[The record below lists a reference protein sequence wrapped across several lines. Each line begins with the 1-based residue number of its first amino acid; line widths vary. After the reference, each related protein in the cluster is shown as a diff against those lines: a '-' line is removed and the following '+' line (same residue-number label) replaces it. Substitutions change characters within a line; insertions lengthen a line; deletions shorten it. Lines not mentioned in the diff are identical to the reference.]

1 MSSDKILIIY
11 GKSSKDKEG
20 NKKPSKVIHG
30 GSTFVWP
37 YFQGYTTMSLI
48 PIQFKCT
55 IADALSS
62 QYIRVT
68 VPITATVA
76 VNSEEPFVQNAVSRL
91 AGLTEDTIIEMTRE
105 IIYGQFREIIS
116 KSSIE
121 QLNADRDAFRTNCEQ
136 SIASEL
142 NKLGLKLIN
151 INIVDIQDEA
161 GYIANIGKKEAAKAV
176 NQAKVETAEED
187 KQGATKSAEI
197 EKDKA
202 TQVAETEKNR
212 ISILAETKK
221 EEAIKVAE
229 TEKNRVSALAEI
241 EKEKATQVAEAD
253 RIRETTVAETKAQES
268 ASIVQSKNNAAVEIA
283 KSDAERESKQV
294 EFDNSKEIKI
304 AQSNSEMEIRKA
316 EAEKNAMVGK
326 NEAMK
331 AVATSEG
338 ELKVTEAEAERKAR
352 EAQVIADA
360 KVKERQELQQKA
372 VEEAR
377 AQKVETQLK
386 AEKIVPAEI
395 EKEKARLNAEAYQNE
410 VTGKAKAEAEAIKL
424 KAEAEAAAIRLKQE
438 AEAAGIQAKLE
449 AEAEGKRKSALAE
462 AEGFKATMEAAKGNE
477 TLAIHYKMVTQYK
490 EIAGEQVKAF
500 EKMNLGNIN
509 IFDTGDGKGA
519 GKFMKDIVN
528 TVAPATSVLSEMPV
542 IGKAVKALESA
553 LDKKNESENG
563 EGDVKSSA
571 FEEVK

>member
-1 MSSDKILIIY
+1 
-11 GKSSKDKEG
+11 
-20 NKKPSKVIHG
+20 
-30 GSTFVWP
+30 
-37 YFQGYTTMSLI
+37 MSLI

-241 EKEKATQVAEAD
+241 EKEKA
-253 RIRETTVAETKAQES
+253 
-268 ASIVQSKNNAAVEIA
+268 
-283 KSDAERESKQV
+283 
-294 EFDNSKEIKI
+294 
-304 AQSNSEMEIRKA
+304 
-316 EAEKNAMVGK
+316 
-326 NEAMK
+326 
-331 AVATSEG
+331 
-338 ELKVTEAEAERKAR
+338 
-352 EAQVIADA
+352 
-360 KVKERQELQQKA
+360 
-372 VEEAR
+372 
-377 AQKVETQLK
+377 
-386 AEKIVPAEI
+386 
-395 EKEKARLNAEAYQNE
+395 RLNAEAYQNE

>member
-1 MSSDKILIIY
+1 MLRLK
-11 GKSSKDKEG
+11 KDKNS
-20 NKKPSKVIHG
+20 NK
-30 GSTFVWP
+30 
-37 YFQGYTTMSLI
+37 
-48 PIQFKCT
+48 
-55 IADALSS
+55 
-62 QYIRVT
+62 
-68 VPITATVA
+68 
-76 VNSEEPFVQNAVSRL
+76 
-91 AGLTEDTIIEMTRE
+91 
-105 IIYGQFREIIS
+105 
-116 KSSIE
+116 
-121 QLNADRDAFRTNCEQ
+121 
-136 SIASEL
+136 
-142 NKLGLKLIN
+142 
-151 INIVDIQDEA
+151 
-161 GYIANIGKKEAAKAV
+161 
-176 NQAKVETAEED
+176 
-187 KQGATKSAEI
+187 
-197 EKDKA
+197 
-202 TQVAETEKNR
+202 
-212 ISILAETKK
+212 
-221 EEAIKVAE
+221 
-229 TEKNRVSALAEI
+229 
-241 EKEKATQVAEAD
+241 
-253 RIRETTVAETKAQES
+253 
-268 ASIVQSKNNAAVEIA
+268 
-283 KSDAERESKQV
+283 
-294 EFDNSKEIKI
+294 
-304 AQSNSEMEIRKA
+304 
-316 EAEKNAMVGK
+316 
-326 NEAMK
+326 
-331 AVATSEG
+331 
-338 ELKVTEAEAERKAR
+338 
-352 EAQVIADA
+352 
-360 KVKERQELQQKA
+360 KA